1 MPTLSP
7 FEHRRWLRSVF
18 VAMLLCVAAFASFAQ
33 YPSRPVRVVAPFG
46 PGSASDTLLRTLAE
60 PLGAALGQPVVID
73 NRPGAATLLATEH
86 VLKSPP
92 DGYTVL
98 AATNSIVANPAGV
111 LRSVSYDPF
120 RDLTPITRLAG
131 TSYVLVVAAD
141 QPWKTVGELLNH
153 VRANPGKINYASGNL
168 GGLLYGGMLRKASGL
183 DMVHVP
189 YKSTPP
195 ALLDLLA
202 GHVQLMFTDLVTAV
216 GQVKAGKVRAL
227 LATSTQRTALFPDV
241 PTLAEAGIRGIADMP
256 AWWALYGPAGM
267 PKEAVERLNR
277 EFNLVLQRP
286 EVRAKL
292 LTLGIEAVGST
303 PEALASFT
311 REQSQIY
318 VRLVKEFNIQP
329 E

>member
-1 MPTLSP
+1 M
-7 FEHRRWLRSVF
+7 
-18 VAMLLCVAAFASFAQ
+18 
-33 YPSRPVRVVAPFG
+33 
-46 PGSASDTLLRTLAE
+46 
-60 PLGAALGQPVVID
+60 GQQFVID
-73 NRPGAATLLATEH
+73 NRPGAGTLLATEH
-86 VLKSPP
+86 VAKSAP

-120 RDLTPITRLAG
+120 RDFTPITRLAG
-131 TSYVLVVAAD
+131 TSYVLVVAAE